1 MKKILAWS
9 ILAISIV
16 SCGKKEEKKE
26 ALYPENVAETLSPE
40 EQQIAAGKELF
51 QSNKAAC
58 FSCHQVDKKVI
69 GPSLQEIAKVYKE
82 QNGDMF
88 AFLRKKADP
97 IVDPAQYGVMET
109 NFAILKTLS
118 DEEIKALE
126 AYVMSFSK

>member
-1 MKKILAWS
+1 MKKILVLGFFTAML
-9 ILAISIV
+9 I
-16 SCGKKEEKKE
+16 SCGKKEDKKE

-51 QSNKAAC
+51 DSNKTAC

-82 QNGDMF
+82 QNSDMF

-126 AYVMSFSK
+126 AYILHQ